1 MYLYNGDNQ
10 QDNKQNA
17 TLMDTNIVEIF
28 CLIDDFSKMFD
39 KVVKAHAIEEE
50 NGKKRRNRK
59 FKMSD
64 SEVMTILIMFHH
76 SGYRDLKSYY
86 LKHICPQCKSLFP
99 ETVSY
104 NRFVELQ
111 QKVACKLIAF
121 LNMCC
126 MGECTGISF
135 IDSTPLRVCHIKRER
150 SHKTMKGWA
159 TKGKCTMGWFYG
171 FKLHIVINDKGE
183 IIKYQITPG
192 NTDDRA
198 PLKDNSFTKKLFG
211 KLIGDRGYISQSL
224 FDQLFIDDIHL
235 ITKIKKNMKNSLM
248 SLYDKILLRKRA
260 LIETVNDLLKNVCQ
274 IEHTRHRSINNFVV
288 NLISGLIAYN
298 LMPKKPQLNI
308 EIIRKP
314 NQIAIA

>member
-1 MYLYNGDNQ
+1 MF
-10 QDNKQNA
+10 
-17 TLMDTNIVEIF
+17 TNIVEVF
-28 CLIDDFSKMFD
+28 CIIDDFSKMFD
-39 KVVKAHAIEEE
+39 QAMTAHSIE
-50 NGKKRRNRK
+50 NGQAKTRRNRK

-64 SEVMTILIMFHH
+64 SEVMTILVMFHH
-76 SGYRDLKSYY
+76 SHYRDLKSFY
-86 LKHICPQCKSLFP
+86 LKYICTQCHSLFP
-99 ETVSY
+99 ETVTY

-111 QKVACKLIAF
+111 QKVAYKLIAF

-126 MGECTGISF
+126 LGECTGISF
-135 IDSTPLRVCHIKRER
+135 VDSTPLRACHIKRER

-183 IIKYQITPG
+183 IIKYQITPA
-192 NTDDRA
+192 NVDDRA
-198 PLKDNSFTKKLFG
+198 PLKDDAFTKKLFG

-224 FDQLFIDDIHL
+224 FDKLFIDDIHM

-260 LIETVNDLLKNVCQ
+260 IIETVNDLLKNVCQ
-274 IEHTRHRSINNFVV
+274 IEHTRHRCVNNFVV
-288 NLISGLIAYN
+288 NLVSGLIAYN
-298 LMPKKPQLNI
+298 LMPKKPELNL

-314 NQIAIA
+314 NEIAIA